1 MTETTLIEELRSVS
15 LVGSRGSGPLYIR
28 LAREIEKFI
37 ARQLLAPGQAL
48 PSERELAEGLS
59 IGRVTVRNAYKLL
72 HKSGALEIR
81 RGSGTFVANRPV
93 HIEQPLWDLSSFSQ
107 DMKQRGMVP
116 GAIVLSADARMASP
130 EEAMFFGTGRQDLM
144 LALDRLRL
152 ADGMPVAVERAVVP
166 QQLLNGEPVGEGSL
180 YDALARHGHRPVR
193 ALQKLTAL
201 VFEPLEAELLGV
213 APGSACLLI
222 ERVSRSAD
230 NRVVEHTRSHYR
242 GDIYDFIAELTIGE

>member
-28 LAREIEKFI
+28 LAREIEKLI

>member
-1 MTETTLIEELRSVS
+1 MTGTTLTEQLRPI
-15 LVGSRGSGPLYIR
+15 LGGEGRDDGPLYIQ
-28 LAREIEKFI
+28 LARAIENLI
-37 ARQLLAPGQAL
+37 STHWLTPGQAL
-48 PSERELAEGLS
+48 PPERDLSEGLS
-59 IGRVTVRNAYKLL
+59 IARVTVRNAYKLL
-72 HKSGALEIR
+72 TESGGLEVR

-116 GAIVLSADARMASP
+116 GATVLGAHVRMPSP
-130 EEAMFFGTGRQDLM
+130 EEAMLFGAGRQDKVM
-144 LALDRLRL
+144 ALDRLRL

-166 QQLLNGEPVGEGSL
+166 QPLIGGELVGEGSL

-193 ALQKLTAL
+193 ALQKLTAMI
-201 VFEPLEAELLGV
+201 FEPLEAELLGV
-213 APGSACLLI
+213 PSGSACLLI

-242 GDIYDFIAELTIGE
+242 GDIYDFVAELTIGE

>member
-1 MTETTLIEELRSVS
+1 
-15 LVGSRGSGPLYIR
+15 
-28 LAREIEKFI
+28 
-37 ARQLLAPGQAL
+37 LAPGQAL

-93 HIEQPLWDLSSFSQ
+93 HIEQPLWNLSSFSQ

-116 GAIVLSADARMASP
+116 GATVLGATARLPTP
-130 EEAMFFGTGRQDLM
+130 EEAMLFGAGRQDMM

-152 ADGMPVAVERAVVP
+152 ADRMPVAVERAVVP
-166 QQLLNGEPVGEGSL
+166 QRLIGDEPVDEGSL